1 MTIATGRNFLH
12 TPGPTNIPDRVLR
25 AMAQPAVDFSTP
37 EFLAMLRSIFA
48 DLKRVFRT
56 ESGDVI
62 VYASNGH
69 GAWEAALVNALSP
82 GDHVLVPGVGHF
94 SVNWAEMAEA
104 FGIVVETLPGDWRH
118 GVDPAAIEAH
128 LKADTG
134 HRVKAVLTVHTD
146 TATSITADLPAIRRA
161 IDNAGHPAL
170 FMVDTVAALGTVEFR
185 MDDWGID
192 VAVGGSQKGLMQPP
206 GLAFNAV
213 SRKALAVSDGAKLPR
228 LYWDWR
234 RRQDEAYYK
243 WFCGTPPEHLLFALR
258 EGLDMVFEEGLEN
271 AFARH
276 ARLAEAVR
284 RAIAVWARGN
294 CLSLNAAN
302 PREAANSVTT
312 ILVEGG
318 HDIEKFRLTCRD
330 RFNVSIATGL
340 GPSRGKAFRIGHMGF
355 VNEPMIIG
363 ALAAVE
369 ASLALCGIP
378 HARGGVTAASE
389 YLATA

>member
-1 MTIATGRNFLH
+1 MTISTGRNFLH

-37 EFLAMLRSIFA
+37 EFLEMMRSLYA

-56 ESGDVI
+56 ESGEV
-62 VYASNGH
+62 VMYASNGH

-82 GDHVLVPGVGHF
+82 GDHVLVPGAGHF
-94 SVNWAEMAEA
+94 SINWAEMAEA

-118 GVDPAAIEAH
+118 GIDTAAVSAH
-128 LKADTG
+128 LKADTD
-134 HRVKAVLTVHTD
+134 HKIKAVLTVHID
-146 TATSITADLPAIRRA
+146 TATSLICDLPAMRKA
-161 IDNAGHPAL
+161 IDDAGHPAL
-170 FMVDTVAALGTVEFR
+170 FMVDTVAALGTVDFR
-185 MDDWGID
+185 MDEWGID

-213 SRKALAVSDGAKLPR
+213 SQKALDASDNATLPR
-228 LYWDWR
+228 LYWDWKR
-234 RRQDEAYYK
+234 RMDDAYYK

-271 AFARH
+271 AFVRH

-284 RAIAVWARGN
+284 RCVNVWARGN
-294 CLSLNAAN
+294 CISLNAAD

-312 ILVEGG
+312 ILVDGG

-340 GPSRGKAFRIGHMGF
+340 GESRGKAFRIGHMGF
-355 VNEPMIIG
+355 VNEPMVIG

-369 ASLALCGIP
+369 ASLGICGIP
-378 HARGGVTAASE
+378 HESGGITAASD
-389 YLATA
+389 YLANG

>member
-1 MTIATGRNFLH
+1 MTLSTGRNFLH

-37 EFLAMLRSIFA
+37 EFLEMLRSIYT
-48 DLKRVFRT
+48 DLKRVCRT
-56 ESGDVI
+56 EAGDVI
-62 VYASNGH
+62 LYASNGH
-69 GAWEAALVNALSP
+69 GAWEAALVNAFSP

-94 SVNWAEMAEA
+94 STNWAEMAEA

-118 GVDPAAIEAH
+118 GIDPAAVAAH
-128 LKADTG
+128 LRADTD
-134 HRVKAVLTVHTD
+134 HRIKAVLTVHID
-146 TATSITADLPAIRRA
+146 TATSLICDLPAIRKA
-161 IDNAGHPAL
+161 IDDAGHPAL

-185 MDDWGID
+185 MDDWGVD

-213 SRKALAVSDGAKLPR
+213 SQKALDASDRATLPR
-228 LYWDWR
+228 LYWDWK
-234 RRQDEAYYK
+234 RRQDE
-243 WFCGTPPEHLLFALR
+243 ALR
-258 EGLDMVFEEGLEN
+258 EGLDMVFEEGMEN
-271 AFARH
+271 AFPRH

-284 RAIAVWARGN
+284 RCVGVWARGN
-294 CLSLNAAN
+294 CISLNAAD

-312 ILVEGG
+312 ILVDGG
-318 HDIEKFRLTCRD
+318 HDIENFRLTCRD

-369 ASLALCGIP
+369 ASLGICGIP
-378 HARGGVTAASE
+378 HEVGGVTAASE